1 MHQTRSRIL
10 CIEDDRE
17 TADLIIEELRERGY
31 EVDIAYDGREG
42 LAAILAGDA
51 DLVLCDIGMPFLSG
65 LEILERLTAAAPRF
79 WTIPFVFLT
88 AFTDRDIELKAR
100 RLGADD
106 FVTKPIDFDLLESV
120 IGARLAGAARSKR
133 WPIVV
138 DISDREVETLTW
150 AARGKTSAEIAVIL
164 GLSKRTVDFH
174 IDNARIKLGATTRI
188 EAAIKAATGRL
199 IQP

>member
-1 MHQTRSRIL
+1 MSARIL
-10 CIEDDRE
+10 VVDDVEVNVRLLE
-17 TADLIIEELRERGY
+17 AKLSAEYFNVLTAPDGQTALRLAHDEHPDVILLDIMMPRMDGFEVCRRLKADPHTADIPVVMVTALSES
-31 EVDIAYDGREG
+31 
-42 LAAILAGDA
+42 A
-51 DLVLCDIGMPFLSG
+51 DRVRG
-65 LEILERLTAAAPRF
+65 LEA
-79 WTIPFVFLT
+79 
-88 AFTDRDIELKAR
+88 
-100 RLGADD
+100 GADD